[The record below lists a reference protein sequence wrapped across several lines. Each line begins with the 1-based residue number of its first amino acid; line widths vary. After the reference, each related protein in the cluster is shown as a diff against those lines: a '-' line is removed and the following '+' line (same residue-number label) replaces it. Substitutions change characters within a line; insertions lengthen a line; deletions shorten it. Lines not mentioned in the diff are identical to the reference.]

1 MGSVALLDG
10 GLVAITPQLISLLE
24 VVDAQLESLFSQRTL
39 RKEKEHLMA
48 RLSA

>member
-1 MGSVALLDG
+1 MSLLDA
-10 GLVAITPQLISLLE
+10 GLVAITPELISLLE
-24 VVDAQLESLFSQRTL
+24 MVDAQLESLFSQRTF